1 MDSRERLA
9 RGNLW
14 HRILS
19 ALVQGLAWF
28 APHKSLR
35 VFFHRLRGVKIGR
48 NVEIGYFCIID
59 NVHPHMVE
67 IEDNVT
73 IAAMSI
79 ILAHDNSMYYA
90 RDEDVKVGKVVIK
103 KNAFIGVHSVI
114 LPGVTIGEG
123 AIVGAMSL
131 VNKDVPPHTVVAG
144 IPARII
150 RAPRVTYIEGKKSL
164 SNPSYILKPTSE

>member
-1 MDSRERLA
+1 MGDKEKLA
-9 RGNLW
+9 RGNIW
-14 HRILS
+14 RRIIS
-19 ALVQGLAWF
+19 VLVQGLAWF

-35 VFFHRLRGVKIGR
+35 VFFHRLRGVKIGK

-59 NVHPHMVE
+59 NVHPNMVE

-90 RDEDVKVGKVVIK
+90 HGEDVRFAKVVIK

-131 VNKDVPPHTVVAG
+131 VNKDVPPNTIVAG
-144 IPARII
+144 VPARII
-150 RAPRVTYIEGKKSL
+150 RTIEKK
-164 SNPSYILKPTSE
+164 NG

>member
-1 MDSRERLA
+1 MAEDHRKKLA
-9 RGNLW
+9 RGNIW
-14 HRILS
+14 RRIIS
-19 ALVQGLAWF
+19 VLVQGLAWF

-35 VFFHRLRGVKIGR
+35 VFFHKLRGVKIGK

-59 NVHPHMVE
+59 NVHPDMVE

-90 RDEDVKVGKVVIK
+90 QDEDVKFGKVVIK

-131 VNKDVPPHTVVAG
+131 VNKDVPPNTVVAG
-144 IPARII
+144 VPARVIK
-150 RAPRVTYIEGKKSL
+150 TIEKK
-164 SNPSYILKPTSE
+164 KG

>member
-1 MDSRERLA
+1 MKDPSKEKLA
-9 RGNLW
+9 KGNLL
-14 HRILS
+14 RRVIS
-19 ALVQGLAWF
+19 VLVQGLAWF
-28 APHKSLR
+28 APHKGLR
-35 VFFHRLRGVKIGR
+35 VYFHKLRGVKIGK

-59 NVHPHMVE
+59 NVYPNMVE

-79 ILAHDNSMYYA
+79 ILAHDNSMYYSHGG
-90 RDEDVKVGKVVIK
+90 DVRFGKVVIK

-131 VNKDVPPHTVVAG
+131 VNRDVPPNTIVAG

-150 RAPRVTYIEGKKSL
+150 RTID
-164 SNPSYILKPTSE
+164 SERD

>member
-1 MDSRERLA
+1 MKNISKEKLA
-9 RGNLW
+9 RGNLLR
-14 HRILS
+14 RILS
-19 ALVQGLAWF
+19 VLVQGLAWF

-35 VFFHRLRGVKIGR
+35 VFFHKLRGVKIGK

-59 NVHPHMVE
+59 NVHPDMVE

-79 ILAHDNSMYYA
+79 ILAHDNSMYYTH
-90 RDEDVKVGKVVIK
+90 DGDVRFGKVVIK
-103 KNAFIGVHSVI
+103 KNAFIGVHSVV

-131 VNKDVPPHTVVAG
+131 VNKDVPPNTVVAG

-150 RAPRVTYIEGKKSL
+150 KT
-164 SNPSYILKPTSE
+164 LKEED